1 MVKIQGKE
9 IPQLKFKSTI
19 NQEILYYLDTKSNME
34 ILKLDEQS
42 IILPIKLEKTKNGL
56 IILREYKVMK
66 GVPRKMKQVV

>member
-66 GVPRKMKQVV
+66 GVPRKMKQFV